1 MSVQKVLP
9 DFSVVTDCPLIIT
22 PAETV
27 LTYQTASAVALIK
40 NVNGKSSNC
49 SPNNY
54 DYLGVKPVQKP
65 PQCCTNNALKPYNK
79 SVAGAMNN
87 GY

>member
-9 DFSVVTDCPLIIT
+9 DFSVVTSCPLIIT

-27 LTYQTASAVALIK
+27 LTYQTSSAVAVNR
-40 NVNGKSSNC
+40 NVNGKASDC
-49 SPNNY
+49 YPN
-54 DYLGVKPVQKP
+54 DYAYLDIKPIQKP
-65 PQCCTNNALKPYNK
+65 PQCCTNNALKPFNK
-79 SVAGAMNN
+79 TIAGIMNH